1 MMSARMITATLKS
14 QTDPKKSAE
23 KLLQK
28 ALQNGGKDN
37 VTIIV
42 IHI

>member
-1 MMSARMITATLKS
+1 MTANVIVMIK
-14 QTDPKKSAE
+14 DYIM
-23 KLLQK
+23 K
-28 ALQNGGKDN
+28 AGREITGKDN

>member
-1 MMSARMITATLKS
+1 MKS

-37 VTIIV
+37 VTVIV